1 MSWKKLRRR
10 ALEIYHQLKE
20 ELKEEKEATI
30 EEIQKI
36 TGYSKPFLYKILK
49 IMEDLRMVVKRGQ
62 KYLIK

>member
-30 EEIQKI
+30 EDIQRI
-36 TGYSKPFLYKILK
+36 TGYSRPFLYRILK
-49 IMEDLRMVVKRGQ
+49 IMEDLKMIVKKGKRYQ
-62 KYLIK
+62 IR